1 MQHPKGGPAP
11 FFLSTCTSRLRDDA
25 LLTRAVESFAAG
37 QHADALLAA
46 EYVCRRLPMNRIPA
60 ILRAKILQTA
70 YPFMAARA
78 WHAAWL
84 SEAENPLLQDI
95 MLQAWLKDGGRAD
108 VASLGPAFLPA
119 RCRAGRHESL
129 MPILRAA
136 GVAHTGACWRNG
148 DAIEAMVFLGTT
160 GNSAPRATLLLSDET
175 TQYQFEVPG
184 NGSRVR
190 LMPPRPRAVWSVTL
204 VQPDGRRQ
212 LLPGSP
218 LAFYEA
224 PTIRAGAEP
233 APGTVSDVRPVSV
246 VIPVYRELAL
256 VRACIESVKAS
267 LPLNHTPAQ
276 IVVVDDCSPE
286 PALSAWLDKQAAAG
300 AITLLRN
307 ACNLGFIE
315 TVNRGMRMH
324 PDHDVLLLNADT
336 QVHGDW
342 IDRLARSLY
351 ATPDVASV
359 TPWTNNGEISS
370 FPVISQAAPAP
381 DTRELALLDQVAAEV
396 RAADGG
402 ADIELPSCCGF
413 TMLIRRT
420 VLDAIGMLDG
430 TALIRGYG
438 EEVDWCMRA
447 RAAGWRHLQATG
459 VFVAHEGTVSFRA
472 EKTLRVAQNR
482 GVVVARYPDY
492 YGEFADFVR
501 NDPLADA
508 RASLRDAL
516 DKSKAAGWLRKAD
529 AAQHT
534 AALPQTV
541 AKKPLPATFPALPSS
556 MQRIAVWRHDPLSP
570 AAQQVLE
577 LARLLASRPQL
588 RLRLLVIGGASDA
601 LWHTGVVDQVPA
613 LQSDTLALL
622 DDVRLLQVA
631 GCRAVLTDDPAG
643 LPSKL
648 RPVLLDDE
656 FNAARWLND
665 WLTRNAG
672 AKAA

>member
-25 LLTRAVESFAAG
+25 LLTRAVELFTAG

-70 YPFMAARA
+70 YPFMASRA

-84 SEAENPLLQDI
+84 SEAENPLLQDV

-136 GVAHTGACWRNG
+136 GVTHTGACWKND
-148 DAIEAMVFLGTT
+148 DAIEAMVFLGN
-160 GNSAPRATLLLSDET
+160 GAPRATLLLSDET

-184 NGSRVR
+184 DGARVR
-190 LMPPRPRAVWSVTL
+190 LTPPRPGAVWSITL
-204 VQPDGRRQ
+204 LQPDGRRQ

-218 LAFYEA
+218 LAFYET
-224 PTIRAGAEP
+224 PTVRAGSEP
-233 APGTVSDVRPVSV
+233 AATNPADTDVRPVSV

-256 VRACIESVKAS
+256 VRACIDSVKTS
-267 LPLNHTPAQ
+267 LPLNGTPAK

-315 TVNRGMRMH
+315 TVNRGMRAH

-342 IDRLARSLY
+342 IDRLARALY

-370 FPVISQAAPAP
+370 FPVMSQAAPAP

-396 RAADGG
+396 RAAPGG

-482 GVVVARYPDY
+482 GHLVARYPSY
-492 YGEFADFVR
+492 YPEFAAFRRD
-501 NDPLADA
+501 DPLARA
-508 RASLRDAL
+508 RAALRAAL
-516 DKSKAAGWLRKAD
+516 ERSKTATWLRKAD
-529 AAQHT
+529 IAQPT
-534 AALPQTV
+534 GALPNTI
-541 AKKPLPATFPALPSS
+541 AKKPLPAVLPPMRASC
-556 MQRIAVWRHDPLSP
+556 QRIAVWKHDLAAP
-570 AAQQVLE
+570 AAAQVLT

-588 RLRLLVIGGASDA
+588 NMRMLVIGDGGDA
-601 LWHTGVVDQVPA
+601 LWRTGVVDHVPHIQGDA
-613 LQSDTLALL
+613 LPLL
-622 DDVRLLQVA
+622 DDQHLLQAA
-631 GCRAVLTDDPAG
+631 GCRTILTDSPAA
-643 LPSKL
+643 LPAKL
-648 RPVLLDDE
+648 KPVLLDERFD
-656 FNAARWLND
+656 AHA
-665 WLTRNAG
+665 WLTGWSNINAG
-672 AKAA
+672 IKAA